1 MDCCINDLGRFSHN
15 LKIETGVLAAQV
27 GEHYLFMN
35 SATGGTFTL
44 TKSLAIGEEITIEI
58 GQLNESMVYNFK
70 VGQPD
75 GTNLKV
81 DDCEN
86 FRLQTIIN
94 SQLDGCS
101 DPCDDNTTP
110 YYGS

>member
-15 LKIETGVLAAQV
+15 LKIETGLITTQA

-35 SATGGTFTL
+35 AATGGTFTL
-44 TKSLAIGEEITIEI
+44 TKSLAIGEQITFDI
-58 GQLNESMVYNFK
+58 GQLNESMIYNFK
-70 VGQPD
+70 VSQPD
-75 GTNLKV
+75 GTNFKK

-94 SQLDGCS
+94 TQIDGCNN
-101 DPCDDNTTP
+101 PCETTSG
-110 YYGS
+110 GSYS

>member
-15 LKIETGVLAAQV
+15 LKIETGLIATQA

-35 SATGGTFTL
+35 AATGGTFTL

-75 GTNLKV
+75 GTNFSK

-94 SQLDGCS
+94 SQLDGCNN
-101 DPCDDNTTP
+101 PCDDNSTD
-110 YYGS
+110 YYGI

>member
-15 LKIETGVLAAQV
+15 LKIETGLIAAQA

-35 SATGGTFTL
+35 AATGGTFTL
-44 TKSLAIGEEITIEI
+44 TKSLGVGEEITIEI

-70 VGQPD
+70 IGQPD
-75 GTNLKV
+75 GTNLEK
-81 DDCEN
+81 DTCEN

-101 DPCDDNTTP
+101 NPCDGTGAD
-110 YYGS
+110 YYGN